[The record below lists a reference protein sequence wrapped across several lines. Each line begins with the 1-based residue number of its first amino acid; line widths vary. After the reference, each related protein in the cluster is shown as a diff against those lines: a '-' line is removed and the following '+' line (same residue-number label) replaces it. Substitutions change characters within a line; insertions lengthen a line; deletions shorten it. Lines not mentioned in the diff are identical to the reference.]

1 MRSER
6 QIMDT
11 ILSVVKSSDNI
22 RAAYMNGSRTNPNV
36 EKDEL
41 RDYDIVFSVNDVR
54 RMINGRKWLKPF
66 GDIAIMQEPD
76 SVDMAWGEN
85 AELNKSYTF
94 LMLFRDHVRIDLH
107 IERTDVTKVVYGSDS
122 LTVPLYDKDGLLS
135 PIPASNDSMYNVA
148 KPTAEQFAGCCN
160 EFYWCMNNVAKGIA
174 RRQLPYAMW
183 MYNSVVHPMLIKLL
197 SYRAAMENGFS
208 ISLGMSG
215 KYLERYIPQFDFE
228 VLTRTYAAGS
238 YAALWMAIDAAMEL
252 FSRTAATVA
261 EGLDY
266 DYRQDWEQAIRDY
279 IEYIKNGYTN

>member
-85 AELNKSYTF
+85 ADLNKSYTF

-107 IERTDVTKVVYGSDS
+107 IESSDVTKAVYGSDS

-160 EFYWCMNNVAKGIA
+160 EFY
-174 RRQLPYAMW
+174 
-183 MYNSVVHPMLIKLL
+183 
-197 SYRAAMENGFS
+197 
-208 ISLGMSG
+208 
-215 KYLERYIPQFDFE
+215 
-228 VLTRTYAAGS
+228 
-238 YAALWMAIDAAMEL
+238 
-252 FSRTAATVA
+252 
-261 EGLDY
+261 
-266 DYRQDWEQAIRDY
+266 
-279 IEYIKNGYTN
+279 

>member
-85 AELNKSYTF
+85 ADLNK
-94 LMLFRDHVRIDLH
+94 
-107 IERTDVTKVVYGSDS
+107 
-122 LTVPLYDKDGLLS
+122 
-135 PIPASNDSMYNVA
+135 
-148 KPTAEQFAGCCN
+148 
-160 EFYWCMNNVAKGIA
+160 
-174 RRQLPYAMW
+174 
-183 MYNSVVHPMLIKLL
+183 
-197 SYRAAMENGFS
+197 
-208 ISLGMSG
+208 
-215 KYLERYIPQFDFE
+215 
-228 VLTRTYAAGS
+228 
-238 YAALWMAIDAAMEL
+238 
-252 FSRTAATVA
+252 
-261 EGLDY
+261 
-266 DYRQDWEQAIRDY
+266 AIRSLCCFA
-279 IEYIKNGYTN
+279 TMCA

>member
-1 MRSER
+1 MRNER

-22 RAAYMNGSRTNPNV
+22 RAAYMNGSRANPNV

-41 RDYDIVFSVNDVR
+41 KDYDIVFSVNNVR
-54 RMINGRKWLKPF
+54 QMISEREWLNQF

-76 SVDMAWGEN
+76 SVDMAWGKIVDPD
-85 AELNKSYTF
+85 KSYTF

-107 IERTDVTKVVYGSDS
+107 IERTDVTKAVYGSDS

-215 KYLERYIPQFDFE
+215 KYIEKYIPQSDFE

-238 YAALWMAIDAAMEL
+238 YDALWMAIDAVMEL

-261 EGLDY
+261 EGLGY
-266 DYRQDWEQAIRDY
+266 EYRQDWEQAIRDY
-279 IEYIKNGYTN
+279 IEYIKSEYTN

>member
-22 RAAYMNGSRTNPNV
+22 RAAYMNGSRANPNV

-41 RDYDIVFSVNDVR
+41 RDYDIVFSVNNVR
-54 RMINGRKWLKPF
+54 QMTSEREWLNQF

-85 AELNKSYTF
+85 ADLNKSYTF

-107 IERTDVTKVVYGSDS
+107 IERTDVTKAVYGSDS

-135 PIPASNDSMYNVA
+135 SIPASNDSMYHVA

-197 SYRAAMENGFS
+197 NYRAAMENGFS

-215 KYLERYIPQFDFE
+215 KYIEKHIPQSDFE

-238 YAALWMAIDAAMEL
+238 YDVLWMAIDAAMEL
-252 FSRTAATVA
+252 FSRTAAIVA

-266 DYRQDWEQAIRDY
+266 EYRQDWEQAIRDY

>member
-85 AELNKSYTF
+85 ADLNKSYTF

-107 IERTDVTKVVYGSDS
+107 IESSDVTKAVYGSDS

-160 EFYWCMNNVAKGIA
+160 EFWWVAPYAAKGLARAAENPGELLYA
-174 RRQLPYAMW
+174 RRMLEECVRPQLDRMLGFKAGAQP
-183 MYNSVVHPMLIKLL
+183 VV
-197 SYRAAMENGFS
+197 
-208 ISLGMSG
+208 
-215 KYLERYIPQFDFE
+215 FE
-228 VLTRTYAAGS
+228 QVP
-238 YAALWMAIDAAMEL
+238 DPH
-252 FSRTAATVA
+252 
-261 EGLDY
+261 
-266 DYRQDWEQAIRDY
+266 Q
-279 IEYIKNGYTN
+279 

>member
-1 MRSER
+1 MQSER

-41 RDYDIVFSVNDVR
+41 RDYDILFSVNDVR

-85 AELNKSYTF
+85 ADLNKCYTF

-107 IERTDVTKVVYGSDS
+107 IERTDVTKAVYGSDS

-135 PIPASNDSMYNVA
+135 PIPASNDSVYNVA

-183 MYNSVVHPMLIKLL
+183 MLYNSVVHPMLIKLL
-197 SYRAAMENGFS
+197 SYRAAME
-208 ISLGMSG
+208 
-215 KYLERYIPQFDFE
+215 
-228 VLTRTYAAGS
+228 
-238 YAALWMAIDAAMEL
+238 L

-261 EGLDY
+261 EVLDY
-266 DYRQDWEQAIRDY
+266 EYRQDWEQAIRDY

>member
-22 RAAYMNGSRTNPNV
+22 RAAYMNGSRANPNV

-85 AELNKSYTF
+85 ADLNKSYTF

-107 IERTDVTKVVYGSDS
+107 IESSDVTKAVYGSDS

-160 EFYWCMNNVAKGIA
+160 EFYWCMNNVTKGIA

-238 YAALWMAIDAAMEL
+238 YEALWMAIDAAMEM
-252 FSRTAATVA
+252 FSHTAATVA

-266 DYRQDWEQAIRDY
+266 EYRQD
-279 IEYIKNGYTN
+279 

>member
-85 AELNKSYTF
+85 ADLNKSYTF

-107 IERTDVTKVVYGSDS
+107 IERTDVTKAVYGSDS
-122 LTVPLYDKDGLLS
+122 LTVPLYDKDVPRPVRVRMSDERFRWHCSFSPRYFRSLKEQKPLS
-135 PIPASNDSMYNVA
+135 
-148 KPTAEQFAGCCN
+148 
-160 EFYWCMNNVAKGIA
+160 
-174 RRQLPYAMW
+174 
-183 MYNSVVHPMLIKLL
+183 SVQ
-197 SYRAAMENGFS
+197 R
-208 ISLGMSG
+208 
-215 KYLERYIPQFDFE
+215 
-228 VLTRTYAAGS
+228 
-238 YAALWMAIDAAMEL
+238 
-252 FSRTAATVA
+252 
-261 EGLDY
+261 
-266 DYRQDWEQAIRDY
+266 
-279 IEYIKNGYTN
+279 

>member
-6 QIMDT
+6 QILEM

-22 RAAYMNGSRTNPNV
+22 RAAYMNGSRANPNV

-41 RDYDIVFSVNDVR
+41 RDYDIVFSVNNVR
-54 RMINGRKWLKPF
+54 QMTSEREWLNQF

-85 AELNKSYTF
+85 VDLDKSYTF

-107 IERTDVTKVVYGSDS
+107 IERTDVTKAVYGSDS
-122 LTVPLYDKDGLLS
+122 LTVPLYDKDGLLA
-135 PIPASNDSMYNVA
+135 PISASNDSMYHVA
-148 KPTAEQFAGCCN
+148 KPTAEQFADCCN

-215 KYLERYIPQFDFE
+215 KYLERYITKADFE
-228 VLTRTYAAGS
+228 KLTRTYAEGS
-238 YAALWMAIDAAMEL
+238 YDALWMAIDEAMEL
-252 FSRTAATVA
+252 FSCTATTMA
-261 EGLDY
+261 EKLGY
-266 DYRQDWEQAIRDY
+266 EYRKDWEQAIQDY
-279 IEYIKNGYTN
+279 IKYIKTEYIN